1 MPEAD
6 KNEADK
12 NEAGKDEAPPPHSD
26 PVKWF
31 WEPFFKNHPG
41 RIIAFVFALVVVV
54 GAFLAGFTKI
64 VEVGRSLIPAAKRP
78 WPATPTVIFIYPNSE
93 FGVLRKKGFERGVK
107 TFADRRAFHEVY
119 LAASFDKLK
128 DGNVSEVKEE
138 LADRLKTDA
147 VVAVVAPSITEAAR
161 PVIRL
166 VRETHRDI
174 PIIVESS
181 VDPND
186 VNWQEDG
193 HLFRLSSGVDARG
206 AEIGRVIEPLV
217 RAGRPTAI
225 IAEDS
230 DHGYG
235 GRMLYYAEKAATVV
249 DSVPKLKYAPGSLS
263 AKLAGALQRDG
274 GPGLSPEEKKVIK
287 VLQDEQGVVFFLGV
301 GSDMEPLLRF
311 AYSEAGPLKARAK
324 LVGVMN
330 GYKLAALY
338 GDASA
343 RIKSQLVYEITDFDF
358 IFPFNPPPEA
368 VAFPQT
374 CASSQ
379 ALTPVLR
386 DQAYS
391 YDEAALL
398 SEAVR
403 AASRD
408 AKSYHDGLKR
418 VDAFLHN
425 YTGRGVTGNIAIK
438 QEKGSA
444 ASPVPRGQNVGSTI
458 LRLAVYRH
466 DRGEWVITSTSYL

>member
-1 MPEAD
+1 MLED
-6 KNEADK
+6 
-12 NEAGKDEAPPPHSD
+12 GKKEPPAVEPD
-26 PVKWF
+26 PVKSF
-31 WEPFFKNHPG
+31 WARQFFKSRLGKVVP
-41 RIIAFVFALVVVV
+41 IIFALVVVLA
-54 GAFLAGFTKI
+54 AFLTGFNKI
-64 VEVGRSLIPAAKRP
+64 VEVGRSLIPTAKRA
-78 WPATPTVIFIYPNSE
+78 WPATPLVVFIYPNSE
-93 FGVLRKKGFERGVK
+93 FGLLRKKGFERGIK

-128 DGNVSEVKEE
+128 DGDVSEIKDE
-138 LADRLKTDA
+138 LVGLLKTDP
-147 VVAVVAPSITEAAR
+147 VVAVVAPSITEATK
-161 PVIRL
+161 PIINL

-174 PIIVESS
+174 PIIIESS

-235 GRMLYYAEKAATVV
+235 GRMLYYAENAATVV
-249 DSVPKLKYAPGSLS
+249 DSVPKLRYAPGSLP

-274 GPGLSPEEKKVIK
+274 GPGLSPEEKKAIK

-301 GSDMEPLLRF
+301 GIDMEPLLKL

-330 GYKLAALY
+330 AYKLAALY
-338 GDASA
+338 GDDEAK
-343 RIKSQLVYEITDFDF
+343 IKSHLIYEVTDFDF
-358 IFPFNPPPEA
+358 IFPFNPPPE
-368 VAFPQT
+368 VAAFQQT
-374 CASSQ
+374 FSNSQ

-403 AASRD
+403 AVSHD
-408 AKSYHDGLKR
+408 ATSYTDGLSR

-438 QEKGSA
+438 QDRGSS
-444 ASPVPRGQNVGSTI
+444 ASPVPRGQNVGSML
-458 LRLAVYRH
+458 LRLAVYRQ
-466 DRGEWVITSTSYL
+466 DRGEWMITSTSYL